1 MKKRASEQEH
11 VRHFLHKTCNQDVY
25 FWTFHVAV
33 VQNNGKEMYKKSVL
47 HVQSCFFFL
56 PVRLIAGCLFVCL
69 FFFYRSRC
77 LRCLA
82 FQTERNVTKRQVIH
96 NGSLGSLCGDF
107 HELLAN
113 QADAT
118 KCTLCERTGRT
129 W

>member
-1 MKKRASEQEH
+1 MEKITSEQEH
-11 VRHFLHKTCNQDVY
+11 VRHFLHKRVTRTLLDVSRCSRAKQRQIKKCTIKVCCTCK
-25 FWTFHVAV
+25 V
-33 VQNNGKEMYKKSVL
+33 VV
-47 HVQSCFFFL
+47 FFGQLDFL
-56 PVRLIAGCLFVCL
+56 LFVCL
-69 FFFYRSRC
+69 FVCFFYRSRC

-96 NGSLGSLCGDF
+96 NGSLGSLCGDY

-118 KCTLCERTGRT
+118 KCTLCERTGKT